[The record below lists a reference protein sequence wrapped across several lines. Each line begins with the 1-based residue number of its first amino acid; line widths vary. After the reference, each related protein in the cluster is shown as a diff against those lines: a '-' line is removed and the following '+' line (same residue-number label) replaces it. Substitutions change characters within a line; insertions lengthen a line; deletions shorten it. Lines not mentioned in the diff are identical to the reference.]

1 MTHKRLTEL
10 AMKKRREAHYTRRGA
25 EDKGTSGYLNHRWAD
40 ALEAEADA
48 ILTTTEPPIA
58 SMGEVTDPHIAG
70 LPRTGALEFVR
81 NTLLDSN
88 LVVEEASITR
98 TDLLMQTNTDISALA
113 IDAADS
119 INADNSMEKMLAHQM
134 ALAHSMA
141 MKIGDAAMGE
151 VSKIQHGATW
161 GGLKPGAAT
170 ELQRLT
176 NSVARLMS
184 TYQQGMLTLQRIKTG
199 GNQTVTVQHVNVGAG
214 GQAVIGN
221 VQTGGGQLPG
231 EGSING

>member
-10 AMKKRREAHYTRRGA
+10 AMKKKQEAFRTRLA
-25 EDKGTSGYLNHRWAD
+25 ADDKGMSGYLNHKWAD
-40 ALEAEADA
+40 CLEAEANA
-48 ILTTTEPPIA
+48 IVSTDEPPVI
-58 SMGEVTDPHIAG
+58 SKGEVSAPHIAG
-70 LPRTGALEFVR
+70 LPHSAALDFIR
-81 NTLLDSN
+81 NTLPDGN
-88 LVVEEASITR
+88 LVNEEASLSR
-98 TDLLMQTNTDISALA
+98 TELLIQTNTDISALA
-113 IDAADS
+113 VDAADS
-119 INADNSMEKMLAHQM
+119 INANNSMEKMLAHQM

-176 NSVARLMS
+176 NSVSRLMS
-184 TYQQGMLTLQRIKTG
+184 TYQQGLLTLQRLRTG

-231 EGSING
+231 EGKENG